1 MVLLAL
7 GTGLLQ
13 LALALAIVGLAFD
26 GEGLAAQ
33 ELAIAVAG
41 KQPVHE
47 LDRELSLFVLV
58 DVVGGED
65 GQLRHLDAHERR
77 GRGPAGEIVAMVDGR
92 EQQLGAVLVQIRRLG
107 LRFLIR
113 SVGLRGFFLLV
124 VRVLLGGADALDD
137 QEAKAVVR
145 QPFKHG
151 TNADEIRRTQAE
163 VTDGLAW
170 IVTAAGDEA
179 AEEVAVGDREW
190 ELRDQVAQV
199 GAVKREL
206 MAEDAL
212 QHLDLRPRQ
221 PGDPLRQFLS
231 FALKERLRG
240 QRAVGEG
247 IGKCGCRVVDRTAT
261 AFRMGDELA
270 VGRQVAHDIEVAA
283 QAVTVAGLGGRPQQD
298 SPGTDRVQCRNPRTV
313 QTQARGQLP
322 DAPLLRRQRLV
333 AGSIGREQ
341 ADRIRRSVS
350 VVHRLPPAGNV
361 RVPP

>member
-1 MVLLAL
+1 M
-7 GTGLLQ
+7 
-13 LALALAIVGLAFD
+13 
-26 GEGLAAQ
+26 
-33 ELAIAVAG
+33 
-41 KQPVHE
+41 
-47 LDRELSLFVLV
+47 LV
-58 DVVGGED
+58 DVVGGKD

-77 GRGPAGEIVAMVDGR
+77 GSGRAGEIVAMVDGR
-92 EQQLGAVLVQIRRLG
+92 EQQLGAILVQLRRLG
-107 LRFLIR
+107 LSFLIR
-113 SVGLRGFFLLV
+113 SVGLGGFFFLV
-124 VRVLLGGADALDD
+124 VRVLLGRADALDD

-231 FALKERLRG
+231 FALKERLRC

-283 QAVTVAGLGGRPQQD
+283 QPVTVAGIGGRPQQD
-298 SPGTDRVQCRNPRTV
+298 SPGTNGVQCRKPCAA
-313 QTQARGQLP
+313 QAQGAASSPTRRCSAANVSLP
-322 DAPLLRRQRLV
+322 EASGMNRLT
-333 AGSIGREQ
+333 
-341 ADRIRRSVS
+341 VS
-350 VVHRLPPAGNV
+350 VAACVSCIGYHLQGMFAYLLEKSPGGPRRFAVRGCVGKPKSVHHAFSHFH
-361 RVPP
+361 